1 MNTYM
6 KRILAVII
14 SVAII
19 LGLCACEKKE
29 TTKEENPVN
38 NSDTTDEKK
47 PVSYDTAAE
56 SYNKNETVYINM
68 NADGD
73 ITSKIVTDWIH
84 TDKAETYVDDI
95 SDLGDIKNV
104 KNDVKPVIGKD
115 GNVRWNMQSTDLYYR
130 GTSEKELPVK
140 IKINYFLDGKEV
152 KAKDIAGKKGQVK
165 MVVSFNNESAKNVKV
180 DGKDTKIYTPFI
192 VAGGMILQE
201 SQFSNIT
208 VENGKT
214 IGDGTKEI
222 ALMVGVPGL
231 KESLSLDEKILKQLG
246 DFDFSNTYTITADTE
261 KFEVSNMVFAV
272 LPLSAI
278 ESEIQST
285 LPATLDEVKSTL
297 SQVQGI
303 VDKFNSLNLTQL
315 MNTLFSNSDKLIELT
330 SSISEVTKLYNDNK
344 ALIDVIGKYMTEEN
358 INNIKKLT
366 EDTKDVNLDEVT
378 RLLSNPV
385 LQVFFKQLP
394 TIAQDVQALTPLA
407 EGLKKDLSDP
417 AVKKAIDNLPQTLE
431 TLKKLQKEVDA
442 NQELFKTLENSL
454 DSKTIASLQELM
466 KSLDGMLKDDTVEKY
481 LNLAGGA
488 DSLILRVKEWVKAG
502 QQYNL
507 FTKAGKNA
515 KTSVMFVFETESIN
529 APVEKKT
536 KVETTEKDK
545 SWFKKL
551 FDKND

>member
-29 TTKEENPVN
+29 ATKEENPVN

-84 TDKAETYVDDI
+84 TDKAQTYVDDI
-95 SDLGDIKNV
+95 SDLSDIKNV

-165 MVVSFNNESAKNVKV
+165 MVVSFNNESAKTIKV

-278 ESEIQST
+278 ESEIQSS

-330 SSISEVTKLYNDNK
+330 GSISEVTKLYNENK

-417 AVKKAIDNLPQTLE
+417 AVKKAIDNLPHTLE

-488 DSLILRVKEWVKAG
+488 DSLVLRVKEWVKAG

-515 KTSVMFVFETESIN
+515 KTSVMFVFETESIS
-529 APVEKKT
+529 APAEKKT